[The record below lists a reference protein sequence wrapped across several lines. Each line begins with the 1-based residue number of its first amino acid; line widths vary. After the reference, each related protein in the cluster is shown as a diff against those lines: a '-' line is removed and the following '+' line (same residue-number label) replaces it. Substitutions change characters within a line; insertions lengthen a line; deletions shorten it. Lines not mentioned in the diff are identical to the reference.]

1 MMYYHYS
8 ITSQPSLF
16 LQAAILQQTAEY
28 IYTLEQEKT
37 LLLSQNSQLKRLLS
51 LNQQRLEQHPDGSAV
66 DSTSPQL
73 KKKRPNL
80 LNETPIVGNTIL
92 DDNGTLQEDQTS
104 STTSGTVNNMN
115 LQLMEEQRLRLQLE
129 ERVKSLER
137 QLSISSQ
144 KLRPPTNIN
153 PEPPTIVS
161 NREPEQTITILTTGG
176 GSENLPP
183 NPEQMLS
190 RSTPLPPSQTS
201 ARLPTAPQPP
211 PTAIL
216 LQAAAASAASSTTIP
231 VTSKVNPTPSTSQ
244 ISVSMAGP
252 ASSHTIALSNEKNMV
267 AVPAAVLQAAMAASK
282 KENEGPSSVQPI
294 KRVEMERLPTFQTSL
309 PPPTLPSVPLPRVS
323 PQSQPPPAIGNR
335 GTTIIKLDT
344 IGNELRDG
352 KQVVGGSSIT
362 LSGERRCDI
371 NSFRNLTFPNI
382 TNVKSTGEE

>member
-1 MMYYHYS
+1 M
-8 ITSQPSLF
+8 
-16 LQAAILQQTAEY
+16 QAAILQQTAEY

-80 LNETPIVGNTIL
+80 LTETPIVGNTIL
-92 DDNGTLQEDQTS
+92 DDNGTLQEEQTS

-144 KLRPPTNIN
+144 KLRPPANIN
-153 PEPPTIVS
+153 PEPPSIVS

-176 GSENLPP
+176 GSESLPQ

-190 RSTPLPPSQTS
+190 RSTPLPPSQATS
-201 ARLPTAPQPP
+201 RLPTATQPP

-216 LQAAAASAASSTTIP
+216 LQAAAASAGPSTTIP

-244 ISVSMAGP
+244 ITVSMAGP

-309 PPPTLPSVPLPRVS
+309 PPPTLPSVPLPRQS
-323 PQSQPPPAIGNR
+323 PQNQPPPAIGNR

-344 IGNELRDG
+344 AGNELRDG

-362 LSGERRCDI
+362 LSGERR
-371 NSFRNLTFPNI
+371 
-382 TNVKSTGEE
+382 